1 MTRLTITPHRLSLY
15 SITAVIALV
24 FFMLISISLRSTAH
38 AESAVQSA
46 EQHIITLH
54 DDGKEKGFIT
64 KADTLREALKD
75 ANIPVDAN
83 DRTEPGLDEALV
95 AASYEVN
102 IYRARMVI
110 VRDGENETKIITAY
124 RTGKQIAEQAG
135 LSVQQE
141 DILALTQS
149 TDIITD
155 GAAEVLT
162 ITRATPVTFNFYGS
176 VMQAYTQSKT
186 VGAMLRERGITMTAA
201 DGISPATTAQIT
213 AGMTIRLWR
222 DGTQTITQDEDIQFE
237 TEQIRDANRE
247 RGYKEVK
254 TAGVNGRRTVT
265 YEVTTENGV
274 EVKRTEINSNVLTQP
289 VKQVEIIGAKG
300 MFTTPSENESIA
312 WSFLISQGFSREQAA
327 GIMGNL
333 KQEHGFRT
341 DGDGIAQWTGGRKA
355 ALMALPDP
363 YNIYTQL
370 EFMMSELNGRYSGAK
385 NAILA
390 STTVDK
396 ATTEFQNRYEGCGK
410 CMEDRRIQ
418 YAYDILASH

>member
-135 LSVQQE
+135 LTVQQE
-141 DILALTQS
+141 DILALSQS
-149 TDIITD
+149 TDIIND
-155 GAAEVLT
+155 GAAEILT
-162 ITRATPVTFNFYGS
+162 ITRATGFMFDFYGVKKQS
-176 VMQAYTQSKT
+176 YTMAST
-186 VGAMLRERGITMTAA
+186 VGDMLKEKGITLGVS
-201 DGISPATTAQIT
+201 DGIEPSVGQPIS
-213 AGMTIRLWR
+213 AGMNVRLWR
-222 DGTQTITQDEDIQFE
+222 NGVQTLTVEEDVAFE
-237 TEQIRDANRE
+237 TESIKDGDRA

-254 TAGVNGRRTVT
+254 TPGVVGRRTVT
-265 YEVTTENGV
+265 YEINMQNGI
-274 EVKRTEINSNVLTQP
+274 EVARKEINSTVTKQP
-289 VKQVEIIGAKG
+289 TKQVEVVGARG
-300 MFTTPSENESIA
+300 CANDTTANRLLGHRLMLEYGFGEDQWEYLDKLWSHESGWVECKA
-312 WSFLISQGFSREQAA
+312 NYA
-327 GIMGNL
+327 GSGAY
-333 KQEHGFRT
+333 
-341 DGDGIAQWTGGRKA
+341 GIPQ
-355 ALMALPDP
+355 ALPGSKMGPGWQDDP
-363 YNIYTQL
+363 EVQIRWGLGYIR
-370 EFMMSELNGRYSGAK
+370 GRYTNPLGAY
-385 NAILA
+385 NHWR
-390 STTVDK
+390 S
-396 ATTEFQNRYEGCGK
+396 NNWY
-410 CMEDRRIQ
+410 
-418 YAYDILASH
+418 

>member
-64 KADTLREALKD
+64 KANTLREALKD

-135 LSVQQE
+135 LTVQQE

-162 ITRATPVTFNFYGS
+162 INRATPVTFNFYGS

-186 VGAMLRERGITMTAA
+186 VGAMLRERGVTMTAA

-333 KQEHGFRT
+333 KQEHDFRT

-418 YAYDILASH
+418 FAYDILASH

>member
-24 FFMLISISLRSTAH
+24 FFMLISVSLRSTAH
-38 AESAVQSA
+38 ADSAVQSA

-162 ITRATPVTFNFYGS
+162 INRATPITFNFYGS

-274 EVKRTEINSNVLTQP
+274 EVKRTEINSNILTQP
-289 VKQVEIIGAKG
+289 VKQVEVIGAKG

-312 WSFLISQGFSREQAA
+312 WSFLISQGFSREQTA

>member
-162 ITRATPVTFNFYGS
+162 INRATPVTFNFYGS

-186 VGAMLRERGITMTAA
+186 VGAMLRERGVTMTAA

-274 EVKRTEINSNVLTQP
+274 EVKRMEINSNILTQP
-289 VKQVEIIGAKG
+289 VKQVEVVGARG
-300 MFTTPSENESIA
+300 CANDTTANRLLGHRLMLEYGFGEDQWEYLDKLWSHESGWVECKA
-312 WSFLISQGFSREQAA
+312 NYA
-327 GIMGNL
+327 GSGAY
-333 KQEHGFRT
+333 
-341 DGDGIAQWTGGRKA
+341 GIPQ
-355 ALMALPDP
+355 ALPGSKMGPGWQDDP
-363 YNIYTQL
+363 EVQIRWGLGYIR
-370 EFMMSELNGRYSGAK
+370 GRYTNPLGAY
-385 NAILA
+385 NHWR
-390 STTVDK
+390 S
-396 ATTEFQNRYEGCGK
+396 NNWY
-410 CMEDRRIQ
+410 
-418 YAYDILASH
+418 